1 MPSINDSKHDEATDA
16 SWEATRGA
24 ISGAV
29 KWGIGTAIL
38 GGLGYA
44 MSPVYRGLTIQFK
57 VYVPP
62 LLHASPDTTIP
73 SSSTIASSSVF
84 RSIPSPLLYFIPI
97 WGRGEGARLTR
108 IQVHPNVGH
117 GAGEHARGR
126 PQAADV
132 RGKDAGAAAGGGR
145 AGVLEE
151 DCEGAGRGRRG

>member
-62 LLHASPDTTIP
+62 LLHVHASPDTTIP
-73 SSSTIASSSVF
+73 SSSAMLPLPYFV
-84 RSIPSPLLYFIPI
+84 PSPHHFSISSRY
-97 WGRGEGARLTR
+97 GVGER
-108 IQVHPNVGH
+108 
-117 GAGEHARGR
+117 ARG
-126 PQAADV
+126 
-132 RGKDAGAAAGGGR
+132 
-145 AGVLEE
+145 
-151 DCEGAGRGRRG
+151 